1 MSPTEHLTADE
12 IATLR
17 SVAAVLI
24 PGSEGSPA
32 ATELADFNE
41 LLDRAASALGAERM
55 VLRDSLRQTPPA
67 ATWDQL
73 ADLAEHEPAA
83 FEIISTTVSGA
94 YFMYPVV
101 LQSIGY
107 PTGPRRAAPYGLIAD
122 ELDSGILEPVM
133 AWKPVQWLPPAET
146 GQPAQPRVTFKQRPI
161 RPMRLTACLARI
173 ASAAKAGPRKPAWT
187 ASCNDPP

>member
-41 LLDRAASALGAERM
+41 LLDRAASALGAERV
-55 VLRDSLRQTPPA
+55 VLRDSLRLTPPA

-73 ADLAEHEPAA
+73 ADLAEREPAA

-94 YFMYPVV
+94 YFMSPVV

-122 ELDSGILEPVM
+122 ELESGILEPVM
-133 AWKPVQWLPPAET
+133 AWKPVQWLPPAEN
-146 GQPAQPRVTFKQRPI
+146 RP
-161 RPMRLTACLARI
+161 
-173 ASAAKAGPRKPAWT
+173 ASAT
-187 ASCNDPP
+187 